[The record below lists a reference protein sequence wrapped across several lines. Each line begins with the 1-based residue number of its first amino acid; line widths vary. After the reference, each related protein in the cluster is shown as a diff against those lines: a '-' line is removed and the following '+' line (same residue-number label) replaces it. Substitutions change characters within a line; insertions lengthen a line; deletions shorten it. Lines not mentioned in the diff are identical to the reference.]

1 MFDIKHLLTIKQ
13 IKETGSLVEA
23 ADRLCVTQSALS
35 HQLKDLENKLGVT
48 LVIRKSR
55 PLKLSSAGER
65 LASLADEVIPMM
77 QNAERDIARLA
88 GGETGRLH
96 IAIECHSCFNWL
108 MPSITTY
115 REHWSD
121 IELDLSTAF
130 NFVPLP
136 ALLRGDLDLVLTS
149 DPQKMAGI
157 CYEPMFS
164 YEGKLGVAKNHPLA
178 KKQYVVPADLSDQ
191 TLISYP
197 VEQER
202 LDIFTRFL
210 DPAGEEPAVIR
221 TAELTMMIV
230 QLVASDR
237 GVCALPNWALKEF
250 EDQDYLSTCK
260 LGKLGL
266 WSNLYFAMREESA
279 QSMYVKEFIKLAKE
293 VCFATLDGVRVV
305 HESSS

>member
-1 MFDIKHLLTIKQ
+1 MIDLKHLQTIKL

-35 HQLKDLENKLGVT
+35 HQLKELETRLDVKLV
-48 LVIRKSR
+48 LRKSR

-65 LASLADEVIPMM
+65 LSKLAEEIIPMI
-77 QNAERDIARLA
+77 QSAERDVARLA

-108 MPSITTY
+108 MPSITAY
-115 REHWSD
+115 REHWSE

-130 NFVPLP
+130 NFLPLP

-149 DPQKMAGI
+149 DPQNIPGI
-157 CYEPMFS
+157 TYEPMFS
-164 YEGKLGVAKNHPLA
+164 YEGKLAVAKTHPLA
-178 KKQYVVPADLSDQ
+178 KKTFVLPKDLSDQ
-191 TLISYP
+191 TLITYP
-197 VEQER
+197 VEHNR
-202 LDIFTRFL
+202 LDVFTRFL
-210 DPAGEEPAVIR
+210 DPAGEEPAALR
-221 TAELTMMIV
+221 TAELTVMIV
-230 QLVASDR
+230 QLVASGR
-237 GVCALPNWALKEF
+237 GVTALPNWALKEF
-250 EDQDYLSTCK
+250 VDQDYLSTCK

-279 QSMYVKEFIKLAKE
+279 HSVYIKEFIKLAKE

-305 HESSS
+305 H

>member
-1 MFDIKHLLTIKQ
+1 MIDIKHLLTIKR

-35 HQLKDLENKLGVT
+35 HQLKDLEARLDVQ
-48 LVIRKSR
+48 LVLRKSR
-55 PLKLSSAGER
+55 PLKLTSAGER
-65 LASLADEVIPMM
+65 LAKLADEVIPMM
-77 QNAERDIARLA
+77 QHAERDVARLA

-108 MPSITTY
+108 MPSITAY
-115 REHWSD
+115 REHWSE

-130 NFVPLP
+130 NFLPLP

-149 DPQKMAGI
+149 DPQNIAGI
-157 CYEPMFS
+157 TYEPLFS
-164 YEGKLGVAKNHPLA
+164 YEGKLGLAKTHPLA
-178 KKQYVVPADLSDQ
+178 KKSFVLPSDLNDQ
-191 TLISYP
+191 TLITYP
-197 VEQER
+197 VEQDR

-210 DPAGEEPAVIR
+210 DPVGEEPAVIR
-221 TAELTMMIV
+221 TAELTLMIV
-230 QLVASDR
+230 QLVASGR
-237 GVCALPNWALKEF
+237 GVTALPNWALKEYV
-250 EDQDYLSTCK
+250 DQDYLTTCK

-279 QSMYVKEFIKLAKE
+279 QSVYVKEFIKLAKE

-305 HESSS
+305 H

>member
-1 MFDIKHLLTIKQ
+1 MFDIKHLLTIKR

-35 HQLKDLENKLGVT
+35 HQLKDLENRLDVQ
-48 LVIRKSR
+48 LVLRKSR
-55 PLKLSSAGER
+55 PLKLTSAGER
-65 LASLADEVIPMM
+65 LAKLADEIIPLM

-108 MPSITTY
+108 MPSITQY
-115 REHWSD
+115 RERWPE

-149 DPQKMAGI
+149 DPQNIPGI
-157 CYEPMFS
+157 TYEPMFS
-164 YEGKLGVAKNHPLA
+164 YEGKLGVATHHELARKTYVLPSDLKNE
-178 KKQYVVPADLSDQ
+178 
-191 TLISYP
+191 TLITYP
-197 VEQER
+197 VEQNR
-202 LDIFTRFL
+202 LDVFTRFL
-210 DPAGEEPAVIR
+210 DPAGEEPAAIR
-221 TAELTMMIV
+221 TAELTLMIV
-230 QLVASDR
+230 QLVASGR

-250 EDQDYLSTCK
+250 VAQGYLTTCK

-266 WSNLYFAMREESA
+266 WSNLYFAMREESS
-279 QSMYVKEFIKLAKE
+279 QNVYVKEFIKLAKE
-293 VCFATLDGVRVV
+293 VCFATLDGVRVI
-305 HESSS
+305 HH